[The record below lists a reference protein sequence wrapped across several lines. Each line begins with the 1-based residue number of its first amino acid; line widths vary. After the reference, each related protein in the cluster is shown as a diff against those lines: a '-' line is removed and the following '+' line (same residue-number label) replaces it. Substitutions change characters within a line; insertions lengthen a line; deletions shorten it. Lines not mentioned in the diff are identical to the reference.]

1 MTFNTGDVE
10 MTNNEAW
17 NKLFEKYDIQNQI
30 NKYGVFEISANQIK
44 EFREPRLMTKFDT
57 YDSRPSAFG
66 KKLAILPNSRGT
78 YLIGNFDAYR
88 KFPDTDNDIHHV
100 EFPDYFETISKNQ
113 INSEANAI
121 NVMSITNILNDFLGE
136 EGMVQTIS
144 GRMSS
149 GIFNFNISDT
159 RNKNNI
165 NIPVQN
171 SQIEIDGGFEN
182 HNAIAIIEGK
192 NIFNDNFLV
201 RQLYYPLRC
210 WHNKVSKIIRPIF
223 MVYSNNIFRL
233 MEFEFTDIKNYSS
246 ISFLRQK
253 NYSFEETT
261 ISMQD
266 LIEVLKSTC
275 IKPEP
280 VDVPFIQAN
289 SFNIAISILEMI
301 KDNPIT
307 TEKIAENIGF
317 DIRQSDY
324 YYNACRYLGLAEK
337 IKNDSG
343 KTVVALT
350 KIGKNLLEMPYK
362 KRQLQYVS
370 LMFEHE
376 ILRYSFEIAIDNG
389 KIPDKKFLAQKIL
402 ELELCKDSAERRAS
416 TVSTWTKWIF
426 DLIND

>member
-1 MTFNTGDVE
+1 

-17 NKLFEKYDIQNQI
+17 DLLFEKYDIQNQV
-30 NKYGVFEISANQIK
+30 NKYGIFEITANKIK

-57 YDSRPSAFG
+57 YDSRPTSFG

-88 KFPDTDNDIHHV
+88 EFPDIDNDIHHV
-100 EFPDYFETISKNQ
+100 EFPDYLESINKNQ

-121 NVMSITNILNDFLGE
+121 NVMSITNILNDFLSE
-136 EGMVQTIS
+136 ENMIQTIS
-144 GRMSS
+144 GRMGS
-149 GIFNFNISDT
+149 GIFDFNILDT
-159 RNKNNI
+159 KNKNNI
-165 NIPVQN
+165 NISVQN

-182 HNAIAIIEGK
+182 QNFIAIIEGK

-201 RQLYYPLRC
+201 RQLYYPIRC
-210 WHNKVSKIIRPIF
+210 WHNKVSKPIRPIF

-233 MEFEFTDIKNYSS
+233 MEYEFTDLKSYSS

-266 LIEVLKSTC
+266 LIEVLNSTS

-280 VDVPFIQAN
+280 ADVPFIQAN

-301 KDNPIT
+301 KDNSIT
-307 TEKIAENIGF
+307 TEKIAENVGF
-317 DIRQSDY
+317 NIRQADY
-324 YYNACRYLGLAEK
+324 YYNACKYLGLVEK
-337 IKNDSG
+337 TKSDDG

-350 KIGKNLLEMPYK
+350 RRGKLLLEMPYK

-370 LMFEHE
+370 LMLEHE
-376 ILRYSFEIAIDNG
+376 ILRYSFEIAIESG
-389 KIPDKKFLAQKIL
+389 IIPDKKFLAHKIL
-402 ELELCKDSAERRAS
+402 ELRLCNDSAERRAS

>member
-1 MTFNTGDVE
+1 

-88 KFPDTDNDIHHV
+88 KFPEIENDINHV
-100 EFPDYFETISKNQ
+100 EFPDYYETINKNQ

-121 NVMSITNILNDFLGE
+121 NVMSITNILNDFLSE
-136 EGMVQTIS
+136 EDMVQTIS
-144 GRMSS
+144 GRMGS
-149 GIFNFNISDT
+149 GIFDFNILDT
-159 RNKNNI
+159 KNKNNI
-165 NIPVQN
+165 NISVQN

-182 HNAIAIIEGK
+182 QNAIAIIEGK
-192 NIFNDNFLV
+192 NVYNDNFLV

-210 WHNKVSKIIRPIF
+210 WQNKVSKIIRPIF

-266 LIEVLKSTC
+266 LIEVLSSTSV
-275 IKPEP
+275 KPEP

-289 SFNIAISILEMI
+289 SFNTAISILEMI

-317 DIRQSDY
+317 NIRQSDY

-337 IKNDSG
+337 TKNDSG

-350 KIGKNLLEMPYK
+350 RIGKNLLEMPYR

-389 KIPDKKFLAQKIL
+389 KIPDKKFLAQKIQ

>member
-1 MTFNTGDVE
+1 
-10 MTNNEAW
+10 MTNSEAW
-17 NKLFEKYDIQNQI
+17 NKLFEKYDIQNQVD
-30 NKYGVFEISANQIK
+30 KYEIFEISANQIK

-88 KFPDTDNDIHHV
+88 KFPDIENDINHV
-100 EFPDYFETISKNQ
+100 EFPDYLETINKSQ

-121 NVMSITNILNDFLGE
+121 NVMSITNILNDFLSE
-136 EGMVQTIS
+136 ENMVQTIS
-144 GRMSS
+144 GRMGS
-149 GIFNFNISDT
+149 GVFDFNILDT
-159 RNKNNI
+159 KNKSNI

-182 HNAIAIIEGK
+182 QNVIAIIEGK

-201 RQLYYPLRC
+201 RQLYYPVRC
-210 WHNKVSKIIRPIF
+210 WHNKVSKVIRPIF

-233 MEFEFTDIKNYSS
+233 MEYEFTELRNYSS
-246 ISFLRQK
+246 ISFIRQK

-266 LIEVLKSTC
+266 LIDVHNST
-275 IKPEP
+275 IVKPEP
-280 VDVPFIQAN
+280 ADVPFIQAN
-289 SFNIAISILEMI
+289 SFNVIISILEMV

-307 TEKIAENIGF
+307 TEKIAESVGF
-317 DIRQSDY
+317 NIRQSDY
-324 YYNACRYLGLAEK
+324 YYNACKYLGLAEK
-337 IKNDSG
+337 AKNDIG

-350 KIGKNLLEMPYK
+350 RRGKNILGMSYK

-370 LMFEHE
+370 LMLEHE
-376 ILRYSFEIAIDNG
+376 ILRYSFEVAIESG
-389 KIPDKKFLAQKIL
+389 KIPDKKILAHKIL
-402 ELELCKDSAERRAS
+402 ELRLCKDSAERRAS